1 MRGFLVTWLAASA
14 GGTAA
19 ITASSTA
26 EMRLR
31 HRPPSSAP
39 IDTIEGLVGRRLPD
53 AVRGAAGTAG
63 HLASGLALGLPRA
76 ALARRGVREPAA
88 TTAFLPVA
96 LLPDVVLVPAVG
108 ATDPPWRWGAAELAI
123 SVAHHVAYAL
133 GASAGVAL
141 VTRRRSGAARR
152 A

>member
-1 MRGFLVTWLAASA
+1 MPGFVATWLAAGA

-31 HRPPSSAP
+31 RRPPSTAP
-39 IDTIEGLVGRRLPD
+39 IDTIERLLGRRLPD
-53 AVRGAAGTAG
+53 PVRGAAGTAG
-63 HLASGLALGLPRA
+63 HLLSGLALGLPRA
-76 ALARRGVREPAA
+76 ALARRDVREPAA
-88 TTAFLPVA
+88 TALFLPVA
-96 LLPDVVLVPAVG
+96 LLPDVVVVPAVG
-108 ATDPPWRWGAAELAI
+108 ATDPPWRWGRVELAI
-123 SVAHHVAYAL
+123 SVAHHAAYAF

-141 VTRRRSGAARR
+141 VTRRSSAAARR